1 MADISSSRVVTYTI
15 VLTEEEAVKLY
26 QELDYY
32 VQNGRGPV
40 YRLAQSLSTE
50 LYANNSL

>member
-1 MADISSSRVVTYTI
+1 MADISSTRTVTYTI
-15 VLTEEEAVKLY
+15 TLTEEEAIKLY

-32 VQNGRGPV
+32 VNNGEGPV
-40 YRLAQSLSTE
+40 YRLAQALNSE